1 MVRVIVAGAGIGGLS
16 AALSLHAAGIEAI
29 VIDSAATLRPLG
41 VGINL
46 MPHAVRELTE
56 LGLGSELEATGIPTA
71 EMVHFDRHGNR
82 IWGFASG
89 RNIGYRWPQ
98 YSIHRG
104 ELQMILLAAV
114 RDRLGPGAVRTATAF
129 VSFAESPA
137 GVVVR
142 VRDRSSGAVSELRGD
157 VLVGAD
163 GLYSRVRAQLHPD
176 EPPPRWGGVMMWR
189 GVMEGA
195 PFLTGRTVAV
205 AGANA
210 ALKFVAYPISRQAER
225 RGQALLNWVAEVKL
239 PGRDALAS
247 ADQNRAN
254 SNRADLNL
262 ADWNRQGRLDDVLPW
277 FADWKFGW
285 LDVPALITGAPQI
298 LEYPMVDRDPLPSW
312 GSEPAWV
319 PGLVTLLG
327 DAAHPMYPIGANGGS
342 QAVVDARVLAW
353 SLARA
358 LSSSGTA
365 AEGLAAYQAARL
377 SVVNAIVLACRD
389 MPADRLLQTVSTR
402 APDGFERIE
411 DVLSA
416 AELAAFD
423 QAYRATTL
431 PDVAALNSRPSLTP
445 LPAVGRG
452 VGVAADDLGVLGRLV
467 HRLHRDPAR
476 TPEPEP
482 DAPVAPLAAPEREAH
497 VPGVLQVQRLPH
509 RHVAVQQGTRLD
521 QHGLAL
527 PEVADEGVARRVQQQ
542 QAGGPLR
549 AEHVPVL
556 PHRVVHLAVVGVLAR
571 LVPDVRRVPV
581 VLDVAG
587 GAEEPVLADPDL
599 LAVLHRQ
606 RHDLARVV
614 VGQRDVPGAAG
625 FDHDQRQPGHLAVP
639 RAAHRH
645 VGQPGLRL
653 GPQQHVVGEVDPV
666 LGREIELRG
675 RDGGAGDLAV

>member
-1 MVRVIVAGAGIGGLS
+1 LVRVIVAGAGIGGLS

-56 LGLGSELEATGIPTA
+56 LGLGAELETTGIPTA

-114 RDRLGPGAVRTATAF
+114 RDRLGPGAVRTGTAF

-137 GVVVR
+137 GVFVR
-142 VRDRSSGAVSELRGD
+142 VRDRFSGTLSELRGD

-163 GLYSRVRAQLHPD
+163 GLYSRVRAQLHPG

-205 AGANA
+205 AGTNA

-225 RGQALLNWVAEVKL
+225 RGRALLNWVAEVKL
-239 PGRDALAS
+239 PGRPVLEGPMLPSDG
-247 ADQNRAN
+247 RN
-254 SNRADLNL
+254 S
-262 ADWNRQGRLDDVLPW
+262 ADWNREGRLEEVLPW

-312 GSEPAWV
+312 GSEPSWGA
-319 PGLVTLLG
+319 GRVTLLG

-342 QAVVDARVLAW
+342 QAVLDARVLAW

-358 LSSSGTA
+358 LSSSGSP
-365 AEGLAAYQAARL
+365 AEGVAAYELQRL
-377 SVVNAIVLACRD
+377 PVVNAIVLACRD

-402 APDGFERIE
+402 APGGFKRIE

-423 QAYRATTL
+423 EAYRATTL

-445 LPAVGRG
+445 
-452 VGVAADDLGVLGRLV
+452 
-467 HRLHRDPAR
+467 
-476 TPEPEP
+476 
-482 DAPVAPLAAPEREAH
+482 
-497 VPGVLQVQRLPH
+497 
-509 RHVAVQQGTRLD
+509 
-521 QHGLAL
+521 
-527 PEVADEGVARRVQQQ
+527 
-542 QAGGPLR
+542 
-549 AEHVPVL
+549 
-556 PHRVVHLAVVGVLAR
+556 
-571 LVPDVRRVPV
+571 
-581 VLDVAG
+581 
-587 GAEEPVLADPDL
+587 
-599 LAVLHRQ
+599 
-606 RHDLARVV
+606 
-614 VGQRDVPGAAG
+614 
-625 FDHDQRQPGHLAVP
+625 
-639 RAAHRH
+639 
-645 VGQPGLRL
+645 
-653 GPQQHVVGEVDPV
+653 
-666 LGREIELRG
+666 
-675 RDGGAGDLAV
+675 